1 MKMCLI
7 VDPRGS
13 LRASGTGR
21 QRSLPLASELPAVP
35 LEEAFHEA
43 GDDTGTPRFL
53 SSYAC
58 RGTRAGATGRSI
70 GSVGTPFSSTGAS
83 WVSRRERLP
92 AVWFARDP
100 GCRASYG
107 RLDLKT

>member
-35 LEEAFHEA
+35 LAEAFHEA

-83 WVSRRERLP
+83 WVSRRNVCRQFGSRVTL
-92 AVWFARDP
+92 AVVRHTV
-100 GCRASYG
+100 ASI
-107 RLDLKT
+107 